1 MNTDKRQRCGLVWL
15 RILLSLRVVVIASV
29 SLTSGACGSSSKGPA
44 VVPVS
49 GVVTLDGKPLA
60 GAQVTLIP
68 QGATAGQAA
77 MGRTDA
83 AGVFEVVTVD
93 RQEKGAAEGS
103 YRVLISKKVN
113 PDGTD
118 FMPKPDDDPMLASY
132 KEMLPE
138 VYWDETKSM
147 LSAEV
152 PAGGAKLEFKLDS
165 KKR

>member
-1 MNTDKRQRCGLVWL
+1 MDTDKRQMFGYQSRGC
-15 RILLSLRVVVIASV
+15 LLSLRVAMGVLFGLFAS
-29 SLTSGACGSSSKGPA
+29 GCGSGNKGSA
-44 VVPVS
+44 VVPVT
-49 GVVTLDGKPLA
+49 GVVTLDGKALS

-132 KEMLPE
+132 KEVLPAA
-138 VYWDETKSM
+138 YWDETKSM

-165 KKR
+165 RKR